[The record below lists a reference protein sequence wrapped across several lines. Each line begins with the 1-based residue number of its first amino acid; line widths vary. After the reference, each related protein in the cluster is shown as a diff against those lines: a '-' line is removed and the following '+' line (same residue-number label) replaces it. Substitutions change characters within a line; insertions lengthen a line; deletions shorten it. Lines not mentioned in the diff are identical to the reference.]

1 MALPSSFRD
10 IPIGSPV
17 YNLLCKHDTGHGSF
31 ITHLD
36 RMPIPMKAGIFLIPF
51 TFNAIM
57 AILIAWRARSASTHY
72 DILAILFA
80 GELMP
85 KYKPGPPS
93 SWFWFCMNIIID
105 YCVYQF
111 MLPVVKNRAS
121 LNKLPPD
128 EFQLAYTQSIFQAI
142 NPNFLQ
148 TNVGYNTRI
157 GFWSVEY
164 EAPMSAYQLVEDGV
178 VDLDYWDVSVYQ
190 RDSTGWKVWEVVKSN
205 GADGSGWNRTM
216 QIFMGKLEAMDKS
229 DLAEKFKAMLQTY
242 TNLPDRI
249 LTPEG
254 IRPVEELFKN
264 ENLDFVV
271 LWNEGL
277 REASSV
283 ADA

>member
-1 MALPSSFRD
+1 
-10 IPIGSPV
+10 
-17 YNLLCKHDTGHGSF
+17 
-31 ITHLD
+31 
-36 RMPIPMKAGIFLIPF
+36 
-51 TFNAIM
+51 M
-57 AILIAWRARSASTHY
+57 AILIGWRARSALTHY

-93 SWFWFCMNIIID
+93 SWFWFCILID

-111 MLPVVKNRAS
+111 MFPVVMKFVLGHLWLRIRWGFRLVEIIFRKPTGFSRAS
-121 LNKLPPD
+121 LNNLPPD
-128 EFQLAYTQSIFQAI
+128 KFQLAYTQSMFQAI

-178 VDLDYWDVSVYQ
+178 VDLEYWDVSVYQ
-190 RDSTGWKVWEVVKSN
+190 KDSTGWKVWEVVKFN
-205 GADGSGWNRTM
+205 GADGSGWTRTM
-216 QIFMGKLEAMDKS
+216 RIFMGKLEAMGKS
-229 DLAEKFKAMLQTY
+229 DLAEKFKAVLQTY
-242 TNLPDRI
+242 TDSPDRF
-249 LTPEG
+249 LTLEG

-271 LWNEGL
+271 LWNEAL
-277 REASSV
+277 HEASSMT
-283 ADA
+283 DA